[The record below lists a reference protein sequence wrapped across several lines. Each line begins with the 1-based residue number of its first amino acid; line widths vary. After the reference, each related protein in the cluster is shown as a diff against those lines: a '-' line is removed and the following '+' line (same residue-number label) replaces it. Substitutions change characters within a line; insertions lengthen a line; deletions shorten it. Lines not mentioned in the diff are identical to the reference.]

1 MDYYNQY
8 KEKKRGGGGGEK
20 KGGGLWF
27 RYGGL
32 EFLKGERKG
41 EGGAIITH
49 F

>member
-20 KGGGLWF
+20 KGGGF
-27 RYGGL
+27 GL
-32 EFLKGERKG
+32 DM
-41 EGGAIITH
+41 EGWN

>member
-8 KEKKRGGGGGEK
+8 KEKKGEGEEERK
-20 KGGGLWF
+20 RGGLWF

-41 EGGAIITH
+41 EGGAIIIH